1 MAPQSQS
8 GLTTRRSGRAGSF
21 SVINAAALAEISYHA
36 YSHQKTKSHIR
47 TIVNEDDVRAYLLDD
62 GTLLI
67 PGSDSVLDYARYNL
81 RPFRIGGKK
90 YTLGSSDT
98 GQALGGFWHQGF
110 LAHSMVIYKSL
121 KKTPPD
127 FIIGHS
133 MGAASAQI
141 LSLLWNVPSI
151 GFAAPR
157 VYLGRA
163 SMPAKPLNLSIWRS
177 DDVVGW
183 LPSDKFSHA
192 GHAVELKI
200 ASGLP
205 RHKMKHYRRALTDP
219 NFKNAVPNAW
229 PIG

>member
-1 MAPQSQS
+1 MRGGGS
-8 GLTTRRSGRAGSF
+8 GSMGI
-21 SVINAAALAEISYHA
+21 INAAELADISYHA
-36 YSHQKTKSHIR
+36 LGHQKTRSR
-47 TIVNEDDVRAYLLDD
+47 IVTHVHQDDVTAYLLDD

-67 PGSDSVLDYARYNL
+67 PGSDSVFDYARYNL

-90 YTLGSSDT
+90 YTLGSSET
-98 GQALGGFWHQGF
+98 GEALGGFWHQGF
-110 LAHSMVIYKSL
+110 LAHSMVIYEKL
-121 KKTPPD
+121 KKTPPK

-163 SMPAKPLNLSIWRS
+163 SVPSKPLNLSIWRS
-177 DDVVGW
+177 DDIVGW

-200 ASGLP
+200 ASGMP
-205 RHKMKHYRRALTDP
+205 RHKMKHYRSALTDP